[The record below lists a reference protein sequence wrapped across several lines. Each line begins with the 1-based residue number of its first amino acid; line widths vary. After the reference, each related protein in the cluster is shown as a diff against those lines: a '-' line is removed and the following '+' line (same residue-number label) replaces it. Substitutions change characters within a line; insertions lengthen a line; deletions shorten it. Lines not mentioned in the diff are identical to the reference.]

1 MTVLDAPETVEGFAI
16 VKIGR
21 DDPAIQERV
30 QAFVKRYRL
39 PANTPALGH
48 EWFGLVKD
56 DVLAFVM
63 GVIPRSDSSLEVTDF
78 YPAPTE
84 DGVKA
89 AFLAGE
95 FLKSLVDSGK
105 IKYFVGAVLPQNRWM
120 QKHYQQVFGS
130 GPKCLIFCY
139 EGK

>member
-1 MTVLDAPETVEGFAI
+1 MIAEAPALVDGFSI

-30 QAFVKRYRL
+30 SAFLRRYRL

-48 EWFGLVKD
+48 DWWGLMKD
-56 DVLAFVM
+56 DVLCLVI
-63 GVIPRSDSSLEVTDF
+63 GVVPRSDQSLEVTDF
-78 YPAPTE
+78 YPAPTK
-84 DGVKA
+84 DGMKA
-89 AFLAGE
+89 AVLAGE

-120 QKHYQQVFGS
+120 QKHYAEFFGS
-130 GPKCLIFCY
+130 GPKCLIYCY
-139 EGK
+139 GGQ